1 MNFAI
6 LLAALASTA
15 SSSSEVCQK
24 LSADFASN
32 EQSYA
37 FWYDINSTI
46 LDNEI
51 KHRAAIAP
59 AERALAIERARAG
72 YPPLANASS
81 EKIRKA
87 RATLEETDAKYKA
100 EGDRITT
107 LLIANKCTPPDHVT
121 SWTTYAKK
129 KTEAAK

>member
-1 MNFAI
+1 M
-6 LLAALASTA
+6 
-15 SSSSEVCQK
+15 CQK

-37 FWYDINSTI
+37 FWYDLNSTI
-46 LDNEI
+46 LANEM
-51 KHRAAIAP
+51 KYQAAIASS
-59 AERALAIERARAG
+59 ARALAVERARAG
-72 YPPLANASS
+72 YPPLTSTNS
-81 EKIRKA
+81 ENIRKA
-87 RATLEETDAKYKA
+87 RVALEETDAKYKA

-129 KTEAAK
+129 KTGAAK